1 MTASGNLSLGG
12 VTVLN
17 GNTVFIGGGLSLT
30 TTGLTSGTTLIILNG
45 TGTWNH
51 SAVGQLRNNLTI
63 NTSGTITI
71 TINIYYNTGTLTYTA
86 GTVVTTG
93 SNLNIGA
100 STTLTTNGMIW
111 NNILTG
117 GVTLTLTNLLSATGT
132 LSLSTG
138 TTFVTSG
145 FTVGTLSLTSAGAT
159 HQIVSTQTHT
169 INTSLLCTAATNASR
184 VLLRSTTPGSK
195 ALLNLSPA
203 ATQDL
208 GFVNA
213 TDINS
218 LGGKKIYSYKA
229 TLSNTDNWATLPTDP
244 IFETSSTFFG

>member
-1 MTASGNLSLGG
+1 
-12 VTVLN
+12 
-17 GNTVFIGGGLSLT
+17 
-30 TTGLTSGTTLIILNG
+30 
-45 TGTWNH
+45 
-51 SAVGQLRNNLTI
+51 
-63 NTSGTITI
+63 
-71 TINIYYNTGTLTYTA
+71 LTYTA

-93 SNLNIGA
+93 STLNIAA
-100 STTLTTNGMIW
+100 STTLATNGMSW
-111 NNILTG
+111 NNITPTNAI
-117 GVTLTLTNLLSATGT
+117 TLTLTNTLVANGT
-132 LSLSTG
+132 LTLSSNTN
-138 TTFVTSG
+138 FATSG
-145 FTVGTLSLTSAGAT
+145 FTVGTLTLSVSGLT

-169 INTSLLCTAATNASR
+169 INTALLCTAATNASR

-218 LGGKKIYSYKA
+218 LGGKRIYSYKG
-229 TLSNTDNWATLPTDP
+229 TFSNTNNWATLPTDP